1 MGKTKIKLSAK
12 GFEEIRRGP
21 AAVAL
26 LTANVKATA
35 EAAGPGYE
43 GYVYQGLP
51 GKTYGRAIG
60 HVTTADFKAILN
72 NARHNTLMRV
82 FDRLGG

>member
-1 MGKTKIKLSAK
+1 MAKAKIKLNAR
-12 GFEEIRRGP
+12 GFEQIRRSP

-26 LTANVKATA
+26 LTRTVQATA
-35 EAAGPGYE
+35 DAAGEGYE
-43 GYVYQGLP
+43 GYVYQGIP

-60 HVTTADFKAILN
+60 HVTTSNFKAILN